1 MSFEPTPLELILSVD
16 AVRTPVTGIG
26 RYALELAQ
34 RLACHPQ
41 VARVRLFCFGRWLS
55 LPELARLSQP
65 ANGPAAASPDM
76 RSRLAG
82 NALAVRAYQALS
94 QPLYKWRLRRESQA
108 LFHAPAY
115 VLPPFP
121 GRTVATIHD
130 LSHALYP
137 QFHPGTRVD
146 YMNRALPET
155 LRRADH
161 LITDAESVRQEV
173 MRHYGWPADRIS
185 AVALGVDAS
194 FQPRTAAQT
203 APVLQRYRL
212 QAGTYTLYVGTIEPR
227 KNLLGLLD
235 AYQRLPPALRRCQPL
250 VLAGSRGWHSD
261 AIHARISQAVAAGWA
276 HYLDYVAQD
285 DLPFLYAGARLFA
298 YPSFYEGFGLP
309 PLEAMAS
316 GVPVVTSNA
325 SSLPEVV
332 GSAALLVNPHD
343 VLALSDALQQ
353 GLEDEG
359 WRASATALGRQ
370 RAAALSWDACVE
382 ATLAV
387 YRRVLRPMISD

>member
-1 MSFEPTPLELILSVD
+1 MSFEPAPLELILSVD
-16 AVRTPVTGIG
+16 AVRTPITGIG

-34 RLACHPQ
+34 RLACHPH
-41 VARVRLFCFGRWLS
+41 VARVRFFWFGRWLTAQD
-55 LPELARLSQP
+55 LVCMSQP
-65 ANGPAAASPDM
+65 AAAGAAPASPDL

-94 QPLYKWRLRRESQA
+94 QPLYRWRLRHQSQA
-108 LFHAPAY
+108 LFHSPSY

-121 GRTVATIHD
+121 GRAVATIHD

-137 QFHPGTRVD
+137 QFHPGTRVGF
-146 YMNRALPET
+146 MNRALPET
-155 LRRADH
+155 LRRANH

-173 MRHYGWPADRIS
+173 IQYYGWPPERIT
-185 AVALGVDAS
+185 AIALGVDACFS
-194 FQPRTAAQT
+194 PRTAAQT
-203 APVLQRYRL
+203 GPVLRRYGL
-212 QAGTYTLYVGTIEPR
+212 QPGSYTLYVGTIEPR

-235 AYQRLPPALRRCQPL
+235 AYERLPPALRQRWPL
-250 VLAGSRGWHSD
+250 VLAGSQGWHSA
-261 AIHARISQAVAAGWA
+261 AIHARMNQAVSAGWA
-276 HYLDYVAQD
+276 RYLDFVAQD
-285 DLPFLYAGARLFA
+285 DLPFVYAGARLFA

-316 GVPVVTSNA
+316 GVPVITSNV

-332 GSAALLVNPHD
+332 GVAALLVNPHD

-353 GLEDEG
+353 GLEDDG
-359 WRASATALGRQ
+359 WRASAAALGLQ
-370 RAAALSWDACVE
+370 RAAELNWTHCID

-387 YRRVLRPMISD
+387 YKNVVEQV

>member
-1 MSFEPTPLELILSVD
+1 MNFEDVPLEVILAVD
-16 AVRTPVTGIG
+16 AVRTPITGIG
-26 RYALELAQ
+26 RYAIELAQ
-34 RLACHPQ
+34 RLSGHPQ
-41 VARVRLFCFGRWLS
+41 VADARFFWFGRWLTVHD
-55 LPELARLSQP
+55 LARLTKPLVAADAP
-65 ANGPAAASPDM
+65 ASLDL

-82 NALAVRAYQALS
+82 NRLAVRVYQALS
-94 QPLYKWRLRRESQA
+94 KPVYKWRLRHESRA
-108 LFHAPAY
+108 LFHSPSY

-137 QFHPGTRVD
+137 QFHPVTRVS

-173 MRHYGWPADRIS
+173 IDHYGWPAERIT
-185 AVALGVDAS
+185 AIPLGVDAD
-194 FQPRTAAQT
+194 FRPRATAQLV
-203 APVLQRYRL
+203 PVLQRYGL
-212 QAGTYTLYVGTIEPR
+212 QPGAYTLYVGTIEPR

-235 AYQRLPPALRRCQPL
+235 AYERLPQALRQRWPL
-250 VLAGSRGWHSD
+250 VLAGSRGWHSA
-261 AIHARISQAVAAGWA
+261 AIHDRMSKAVSAGWA
-276 HYLDYVAQD
+276 RYLDFVAQA

-316 GVPVVTSNA
+316 GVPVITSNV

-332 GSAALLVNPHD
+332 GAAALLVSPHD
-343 VLALSDALQQ
+343 VLALSEGLKQ
-353 GLEDEG
+353 GLEDDG
-359 WRASATALGRQ
+359 WRASAMAVGLQ
-370 RAAALSWDACVE
+370 RAAQLNWSACVD
-382 ATLAV
+382 TTIVV
-387 YRRVLRPMISD
+387 YQNVLQKA